1 MLLFILTLFLI
12 SLIPFLLMV
21 VFVIIRK
28 RNKKT
33 LKKRLKNIKDNSPYR
48 KTQNNK
54 PKNDFL
60 FLAKEEIK
68 NKEKDDEI
76 EQVERIGV
84 DGKLQTR
91 DEEKIVGF
99 AKPKGFWS
107 RFIMSQKIG
116 FMFARLTASQNK
128 DQGFWTN
135 LIKAQDISQGKDK
148 GRGR

>member
-1 MLLFILTLFLI
+1 M
-12 SLIPFLLMV
+12 SLIPFFLMV
-21 VFVIIRK
+21 VFLILRK
-28 RNKKT
+28 RNKKV
-33 LKKRLKNIKDNSPYR
+33 LNKRLKDIQESSPYR

-60 FLAKEEIK
+60 FLAKEEVK
-68 NKEKDDEI
+68 NKEKDDE
-76 EQVERIGV
+76 VEKVEKIGV

-107 RFIMSQKIG
+107 KFVMSQKIG

-128 DQGFWTN
+128 GQGFWVN